1 MKAKLLPALAAGL
14 VTGAAQAQAPAAKA
28 PAAPPIEVR
37 LSGQINRA
45 IMHVD
50 DGAEKEWFNVDN
62 GNSSTR
68 FRFNAEGKVTET
80 QKAGILFEVEY
91 KSNPSSD
98 VTFADRD
105 RAASLNER
113 HMDLFYA
120 STWGT
125 LRLGQGDGAAN
136 GASEVDLSGTT
147 VAHYASTP
155 DIGGAFE
162 YRSNGLLSGASIA
175 GTLSNQDFESR
186 YDRVLYQTPSMS
198 GFTVEGS
205 WGNKESTIYELA
217 LRYSGKLGG
226 LGTLAA
232 ALGYSTEEGA
242 GGAADDKIMGGSIS
256 WLHTSGINLTYSHT
270 NRELPGRDG
279 KFDYFKL
286 GYKFSSLHAVSI
298 DYGMGQDQL
307 AGGDEATMFGIGY
320 VLTPVAWAEVFAL
333 AKQHSLDRSGG
344 SLDDI
349 TFFMVGSRIKF

>member
-1 MKAKLLPALAAGL
+1 MISNRILPLAAAAALAA
-14 VTGAAQAQAPAAKA
+14 GAAQAQDKS
-28 PAAPPIEVR
+28 IEVR

-45 IMHVD
+45 VMHVD
-50 DGAEKEWFNVDN
+50 DGAAKEWFNVDN

-68 FRFNAEGKVTET
+68 FRFNAEGQVTPT

-98 VTFADRD
+98 VTFASR
-105 RAASLNER
+105 SVSPTLNER

-136 GASEVDLSGTT
+136 GASEVDLSGTS

-162 YRSNGLLSGASIA
+162 YRSNGILSGASIA

-198 GFTVEGS
+198 GFTLEGS
-205 WGNKESTIYELA
+205 WGNKQTTIYEVA
-217 LRYSGKLGG
+217 LRYSGKLES

-232 ALGYSTEEGA
+232 ALGYSVEEGV
-242 GGAADDKIMGGSIS
+242 GGADDDKTMGGSIS
-256 WLHTSGINLTYSHT
+256 WLHTSGLNLTYSHT

-286 GYKFSSLHAVSI
+286 GYKFGGMHAVSI
-298 DYGMGQDQL
+298 DYAMGQDQL
-307 AGGDEATMFGIGY
+307 MGGDEATMFGLGY
-320 VLTPVAWAEVFAL
+320 VLTPVAWAEVFVL
-333 AKQHSLDRSGG
+333 LKQHSLDRAGT

-349 TFFMVGSRIKF
+349 RFFMVGSRIKF

>member
-1 MKAKLLPALAAGL
+1 MKTKLPLALGASLIA
-14 VTGAAQAQAPAAKA
+14 GAAQAQTPAAA
-28 PAAPPIEVR
+28 PIEVR
-37 LSGQINRA
+37 LSGQVNRA
-45 IMHVD
+45 VMFVD

-98 VTFADRD
+98 VTFANR
-105 RAASLNER
+105 SISPVLNER
-113 HMDLFYA
+113 HMDLFYS

-205 WGNKESTIYELA
+205 WGNKQTTVYEVA
-217 LRYSGKLGG
+217 LRYSGKLEG
-226 LGTLAA
+226 LGSLAA

-242 GGAADDKIMGGSIS
+242 GGAADDKTMGGSIS

-286 GYKFSSLHAVSI
+286 GYKFSGMHAVSV
-298 DYGMGQDQL
+298 DYALGQDQL
-307 AGGDEATMFGIGY
+307 AGGDEAKMFGIGY
-320 VLTPVAWAEVFAL
+320 VLTPVAWAEIFAL

-349 TFFMVGSRIKF
+349 TFVMVGSRIKF